1 LKNLPEEHTIGFP
14 MILLAAYLVE
24 RPPIY
29 LPAPS
34 NQYNV
39 PPHADGS
46 LTIKQSRLNSML
58 HRMHKLG
65 KTLKKVYNFSHTVR
79 HVRLGPKV
87 TELLTGKL
95 IMGAVIL
102 QVGGVEKIFKQSF
115 SVRGGEKLL
124 KVSQCYLSTTAC
136 PIAGLLFISTD
147 KVAFRSERSIKV
159 SSPNGELLN
168 FHYKVLIPLTKIEKV
183 DQSENVNNP
192 SQKYIE
198 IVIADNFDF
207 WFMGFLK
214 YDKSIKALH
223 KEISQKL
230 GYFTSHLHVIEL

>member
-1 LKNLPEEHTIGFP
+1 MKNLPQEHTIGFP
-14 MILLAAYLVE
+14 TILLSAYLVE

-39 PPHADGS
+39 PPPADGS

-65 KTLKKVYNFSHTVR
+65 KKLKKVDNFAHRVR
-79 HVRLGPKV
+79 EHVRLGPKV

-95 IMGAVIL
+95 IMGAIIL

-124 KVSQCYLSTTAC
+124 KVSQCYLSTTSG
-136 PIAGLLFISTD
+136 PIAGLLFISSD

-159 SSPNGELLN
+159 SSPNGELLS
-168 FHYKVLIPLTKIEKV
+168 FHYKVLIPLTKIKKV
-183 DQSENVNNP
+183 NQSENVNNP
-192 SQKYIE
+192 SLKYIE
-198 IVIADNFDF
+198 IVTADNFDF

-214 YDKSIKALH
+214 YEKSIKALQ
-223 KEISQKL
+223 KAISQKL
-230 GYFTSHLHVIEL
+230 G

>member
-1 LKNLPEEHTIGFP
+1 MKNLPQEHTIGFP
-14 MILLAAYLVE
+14 TILLSAYLDE

-39 PPHADGS
+39 PPPADGS
-46 LTIKQSRLNSML
+46 LTIKLNSIL

-65 KTLKKVYNFSHTVR
+65 KKLKKVDNFAHTVR
-79 HVRLGPKV
+79 EHVRLGPKV

-95 IMGAVIL
+95 IMGAKIL
-102 QVGGVEKIFKQSF
+102 QVGGIEKIFKQSF

-124 KVSQCYLSTTAC
+124 KVQCYLSITAG
-136 PIAGLLFISTD
+136 PIAGLLFISND

-159 SSPNGELLN
+159 SFTNGELLN
-168 FHYKVLIPLTKIEKV
+168 FHYLIPLTKIEKV
-183 DQSENVNNP
+183 NQSENVNNP

-198 IVIADNFDF
+198 IVTDDNCDF

-214 YDKSIKALH
+214 YEK
-223 KEISQKL
+223 
-230 GYFTSHLHVIEL
+230 F

>member
-1 LKNLPEEHTIGFP
+1 MKNLPQGHTIGFP
-14 MILLAAYLVE
+14 TILLSAYLVE

-39 PPHADGS
+39 PPPADGS

-65 KTLKKVYNFSHTVR
+65 KKLKKVDNFGHRVGE
-79 HVRLGPKV
+79 HVWLGPKV

-95 IMGAVIL
+95 IMGARIL

-115 SVRGGEKLL
+115 SVSGGEKLL
-124 KVSQCYLSTTAC
+124 KISQLSTTAG

-147 KVAFRSERSIKV
+147 KVAFRNERSIKV

-183 DQSENVNNP
+183 NQSENVNNP

-198 IVIADNFDF
+198 IVTTDNFDF

-214 YDKSIKALH
+214 YEK
-223 KEISQKL
+223 
-230 GYFTSHLHVIEL
+230 Y